1 MGEVI
6 RMDREK
12 FIKEL
17 SFLLQDIADEDR
29 EDALYYYEDYFAEA
43 GKENEEKVIRELQSP
58 ERVAAIIKAGL
69 NSSFEDNIEYSESS
83 MKNSG
88 YDKPD
93 EIVVNSDKK
102 ETKEKKEGY
111 RSYKE
116 TKKSGFQGNPDRN
129 RVLLIA
135 IIVMVAIFGL
145 PFFGAG
151 FGILF
156 AVFMVLFCLG
166 FVFAVAGV
174 AVMAVA
180 GVLIIK
186 GLTLLSTTLGAGLIS
201 IGAGVLCIALAL
213 LLFMNVKWPFKIVPN
228 IFRGIINT
236 IRSIVSKV
244 GEKL

>member
-1 MGEVI
+1 
-6 RMDREK
+6 MDREK

-17 SFLLQDIADEDR
+17 SFLLQDISDEDR
-29 EDALYYYEDYFAEA
+29 DDAISYYEDYFAEA

-69 NSSFEDNIEYSESS
+69 NSSFEEDIEYSESG

-88 YDKPD
+88 YDKQD
-93 EIVVNSDKK
+93 EIVVNGDREEPK
-102 ETKEKKEGY
+102 EEY
-111 RSYKE
+111 RTYKE

-129 RVLLIA
+129 RILLIA

-156 AVFMVLFCLG
+156 AIFMVLFCLG
-166 FVFAVAGV
+166 FVFAIAGV
-174 AVMAVA
+174 AVSAVA
-180 GVLIIK
+180 GVFIVK
-186 GLTLLSTTLGAGLIS
+186 GLTLLSTAFGAALIS
-201 IGAGVLCIALAL
+201 IGAGVLCIALAI

-228 IFRGIINT
+228 IIRGVANIIK
-236 IRSIVSKV
+236 SITNKV
-244 GEKL
+244 GEKI